1 MKKNED
7 FTETLSIQELVS
19 INGGQQAPAGG
30 DRYNP
35 GNCLGCGIA
44 VAEHWIEKKWD
55 SFMSNFMNKPGS
67 I

>member
-19 INGGQQAPAGG
+19 INGGQPAGG
-30 DRYNP
+30 DRHNE
-35 GNCLGCGIA
+35 GNCFGCGIA
-44 VAEHWIEKKWD
+44 VVEHWVANKWD
-55 SFMSNFMNKPGS
+55 SFMSNFMNKPGA